1 MIYVDTGAY
10 LARYLSRDQ
19 YHQKAK
25 TFWEKIRKSQESCF
39 TSNFVLD
46 ETFTLLGRWAGYDF
60 ASQKAAIIYASK
72 LLIILRPTREDEVK
86 AIDFFQKYADQNVS
100 FTDCISI
107 VLMRNKKIKRVFS
120 FDSHFERAGFK
131 LCP

>member
-10 LARYLSRDQ
+10 IARYLSRDQ
-19 YHQKAK
+19 YHQKTKA
-25 TFWEKIRKSQESCF
+25 FWKKIRKNQESCF

-72 LLIILRPTREDEVK
+72 LLIILRPTREDEMK

>member
-1 MIYVDTGAY
+1 MIYVDTGAF

-19 YHQKAK
+19 YHQKAGA
-25 TFWEKIRKSQESCF
+25 FWKKIRKNQESCF

-60 ASQKAAIIYASK
+60 ASQKALKIYASK
-72 LLIILRPTREDEVK
+72 LLIILRPTREDEIK
-86 AIDFFQKYADQNVS
+86 AIEFFQKYADQNVS
-100 FTDCISI
+100 FTDCISF
-107 VLMRNKKIKRVFS
+107 VLMRKNKIKRVFS
-120 FDSHFERAGFK
+120 FDSHFERPGFK

>member
-10 LARYLSRDQ
+10 LSRYLSRDQ

-25 TFWEKIRKSQESCF
+25 AFWEKIRKNQESCF

-72 LLIILRPTREDEVK
+72 LLIILRPTREDEMK
-86 AIDFFQKYADQNVS
+86 AIDFFKKYADQNVS

-120 FDSHFERAGFK
+120 FDPR
-131 LCP
+131 

>member
-25 TFWEKIRKSQESCF
+25 AFWKKIRNSQESCF

-72 LLIILRPTREDEVK
+72 LLIILRPTREDEMK
-86 AIDFFQKYADQNVS
+86 AIDFFKKYADQNVS

-120 FDSHFERAGFK
+120 FDSHFDRAGFK